1 MFIEMCSLKCFI
13 EIVCSEV
20 VDSLATAL
28 ANALGLGDSPPSAA
42 PSKKAAPVRR
52 SMSVASVE
60 TPLKK
65 SQLLQDTPAKSDVP
79 CVSAADALAAAMGAA
94 PVGSILAT

>member
-1 MFIEMCSLKCFI
+1 M
-13 EIVCSEV
+13 

-28 ANALGLGDSPPSAA
+28 ANALGLDDSPPSAA

-52 SMSVASVE
+52 SMSAASVE
-60 TPLKK
+60 TPVKK
-65 SQLLQDTPAKSDVP
+65 LQLLHHTPAKSDVP
-79 CVSAADALAAAMGAA
+79 SVSAADALAAAMGAA